1 MAATRAGGIGK
12 DGKLPWHLPGEM
24 AFFKELTS
32 KTRDASKRNAVVM
45 GRRTW
50 ESLPPK
56 FRPLPGRLNVVL
68 SASGA
73 LVGACPARAR
83 GAARAA
89 GERKRRVAFS
99 GLGRNGRCAA
109 ATAR

>member
-1 MAATRAGGIGK
+1 MVVAATRALGIGK

-32 KTRDASKRNAVVM
+32 KTSDAGKHNAVVM

-68 SASGA
+68 SARGGV
-73 LVGACPARAR
+73 VGA
-83 GAARAA
+83 
-89 GERKRRVAFS
+89 
-99 GLGRNGRCAA
+99 
-109 ATAR
+109 